1 MLTMEGRRYLITGVL
16 NSSSIAWSVSEK
28 LQNLG
33 CEILLTSTRSTRNMT
48 ERYAARLPIMP
59 DIVTLDAQTR
69 EDYALI
75 EEYIDGKW
83 GYLDGVLHSIAY
95 LSESALNGD
104 FLTADSDAVTEGFLI
119 SSVSLQLLVAN
130 LYQLLARSPHGASVV
145 ALTTDTRRVLPG
157 YGWMGVFKA
166 ALEAIG
172 RYLAAECGR
181 DDIRVNLVAG
191 GPVATAAA
199 LSVNRIGSIISYYE
213 QAAVLGWDATKADP
227 ISDAVTFLFS
237 DLSRHISGE
246 ILHCDG
252 GAHAVVGEV
261 ASTAGEPL
269 RSGE

>member
-1 MLTMEGRRYLITGVL
+1 MLTMQGRRYLITGVL

-33 CEILLTSTRSTRNMT
+33 CEIILTSTRRTRRIT

-59 DIVTLDAQTR
+59 DIVTLDAQNH
-69 EDYALI
+69 EDYALV
-75 EEYIDGKW
+75 EEYVDSKW
-83 GYLDGVLHSIAY
+83 GYVDGVLHSIAY

-104 FLTADSDAVTEGFLI
+104 FLAADSDAVIEGFLI

-130 LYQLLARSPHGASVV
+130 LYSMLARSPHGASVV
-145 ALTTDTRRVLPG
+145 ALTIDTNRVLPG

-172 RYLAAECGR
+172 RYLAAECGQ
-181 DDIRVNLVAG
+181 DDIRVNLVAA
-191 GPVATAAA
+191 GPIATAAA
-199 LSVNRIGSIISYYE
+199 LGVNRIGPIISYYE
-213 QAAVLGWDATKADP
+213 GAAVLGWDSNNADP

-252 GAHAVVGEV
+252 GAHAITGEV
-261 ASTAGEPL
+261 LSAAVEPPK
-269 RSGE
+269 SGG